1 MENFSY
7 IARDAMNQTV
17 EGQRIAKTRQDVLTW
32 LRENGLT
39 PIVIDRLSRGS
50 DIKTR
55 KIRIMGR
62 PVKSADLAEFCW
74 QLSAMIEGG
83 VPLIDALDTIAEDI
97 ENIQLKDTLY
107 RVIED
112 MKKGEPFSECILE
125 HPRLFDKLFCS
136 MVLAGES
143 GGALTT
149 TLQRLADHFV
159 NKDKLAR
166 KLKAALSYPIFVISF
181 IIFIV
186 IAVMMFIVPRF
197 RVIFEQIG
205 GELPLFTQ
213 MFIGFYDVFK
223 NNLFYIVV
231 GSGALITISIVW
243 SKTKSG
249 HRQISK
255 ILLSIPIVGRLLKQ
269 SFIVVFC
276 RTLSTLLANGV
287 SVLDALTILS
297 GMTKNDVIH
306 SAIVK
311 TRDRIV
317 EGSNISTSML
327 ETGFFPNMATK
338 MVQVG
343 EESGSM
349 PKVLDRTSD
358 YFERKVEGTMTTLTA
373 ILEPALIVM
382 VGAIVL
388 VVVVALYLP
397 IFSIS
402 DIRN

>member
-7 IARDAMNQTV
+7 IARDAMNQTI
-17 EGQRIAKTRQDVLTW
+17 EGHRIAKTRQDVLTW

-39 PIVIDRLSRGS
+39 PIVVDRLSKVS
-50 DIKTR
+50 NSKKNKILMMR
-55 KIRIMGR
+55 K
-62 PVKSADLAEFCW
+62 PVKSADLAEFSW

-83 VPLIDALDTIAEDI
+83 VPLIEALDTISEDI
-97 ENIQLKDTLY
+97 ENLRLKETLQE
-107 RVIED
+107 VIEE
-112 MKKGEPFSECILE
+112 MKKGQPFSECIVD
-125 HPRLFDKLFCS
+125 HPQIFDKLFCS

-166 KLKAALSYPIFVISF
+166 KLKAALSYPIFVICF
-181 IIFIV
+181 IVFIV
-186 IAVMMFIVPRF
+186 IAVMTFIVPRF
-197 RVIFEQIG
+197 KMIFEQIG
-205 GELPLFTQ
+205 GELPAFTR
-213 MFIGFYDVFK
+213 MFIGFYEFFK
-223 NNLFYIVV
+223 NNLPYIIVV
-231 GSGALITISIVW
+231 LVVLVTGMMIW
-243 SKTKSG
+243 SKTKAG
-249 HRQISK
+249 HRQLSRL
-255 ILLSIPIVGRLLKQ
+255 LLSIPVIGRLLKQ

-297 GMTKNDVIH
+297 GMTKNDVIQ
-306 SAIVK
+306 SAIVE
-311 TRDRIV
+311 TRAHIV
-317 EGSNISTSML
+317 EGSNISTSMSAC
-327 ETGFFPNMATK
+327 GFFPKMAMK

-358 YFERKVEGTMTTLTA
+358 YFERKVEGTMTTLTTL
-373 ILEPALIVM
+373 LEPLLIVT

-388 VVVVALYLP
+388 VIVVALYLP

-402 DIRN
+402 DIRH

>member
-7 IARDAMNQTV
+7 IARDAMSQTV
-17 EGQRIAKTRQDVLTW
+17 EGQRIAKTRQDVLAW

-39 PIVIDRLSRGS
+39 PIVIDRLSMVSGTKTKKIRM
-50 DIKTR
+50 TR
-55 KIRIMGR
+55 KT
-62 PVKSADLAEFCW
+62 VKSADLAEFCW

-83 VPLIDALDTIAEDI
+83 VPLIEALDTIAEDI
-97 ENIQLKDTLY
+97 ENLHLKETLQA
-107 RVIED
+107 VIDD
-112 MKKGEPFSECILE
+112 MRKGQPFSECIVE
-125 HPRLFDKLFCS
+125 HPQVFDKLFCS

-159 NKDKLAR
+159 NKDKLTS
-166 KLKAALSYPIFVISF
+166 KLKAALSYPIFVICF

-186 IAVMMFIVPRF
+186 IAVMTFIVPRF
-197 RVIFEQIG
+197 TMIFDQIG
-205 GELPLFTQ
+205 GELPVFTQ
-213 MFIGFYDVFK
+213 MFIGVYDVFK
-223 NNLFYIVV
+223 NHFPYILAGLGVLV
-231 GSGALITISIVW
+231 TVMVIW
-243 SKTKSG
+243 SKTKAG
-249 HRQISK
+249 HRKISK
-255 ILLSIPIVGRLLKQ
+255 LLLAIPVVGRLLKQ

-276 RTLSTLLANGV
+276 RTLSTLLGNGV

-297 GMTKNDVIH
+297 GMTKNDVIQ

-311 TRDRIV
+311 TRNHIV
-317 EGSNISTSML
+317 EGSNISTSMSAS
-327 ETGFFPNMATK
+327 GFFPNMALK

-358 YFERKVEGTMTTLTA
+358 YFERKVEGTMTTLTTL
-373 ILEPALIVM
+373 LEPLLIVT

-388 VVVVALYLP
+388 VIVVALYLP

-402 DIRN
+402 DIRH

>member
-1 MENFSY
+1 
-7 IARDAMNQTV
+7 MNV
-17 EGQRIAKTRQDVLTW
+17 KKL
-32 LRENGLT
+32 
-39 PIVIDRLSRGS
+39 
-50 DIKTR
+50 
-55 KIRIMGR
+55 IR
-62 PVKSADLAEFCW
+62 A
-74 QLSAMIEGG
+74 
-83 VPLIDALDTIAEDI
+83 
-97 ENIQLKDTLY
+97 
-107 RVIED
+107 
-112 MKKGEPFSECILE
+112 
-125 HPRLFDKLFCS
+125 
-136 MVLAGES
+136 
-143 GGALTT
+143 
-149 TLQRLADHFV
+149 
-159 NKDKLAR
+159 
-166 KLKAALSYPIFVISF
+166 
-181 IIFIV
+181 
-186 IAVMMFIVPRF
+186 
-197 RVIFEQIG
+197 
-205 GELPLFTQ
+205 
-213 MFIGFYDVFK
+213 
-223 NNLFYIVV
+223 
-231 GSGALITISIVW
+231 
-243 SKTKSG
+243 
-249 HRQISK
+249 
-255 ILLSIPIVGRLLKQ
+255 
-269 SFIVVFC
+269 IVVFC